1 MKTDRYLLNAGTS
14 RAALR
19 VAAFAA
25 VALFAAGCSTLGQ
38 GGSKAQGTT
47 SSESG
52 SVPFTDRISNL
63 FGGSSK
69 PAETAPAA
77 AATPAATTAAD
88 IDCPRMD
95 IRAGASTLLVNAG
108 TGDADAMSLRYQ
120 GTFVRAARECRVQ
133 NGQLSIKIGVEGRLV
148 IGPAGAEGPVTVP
161 LRMALIR
168 ETLDN
173 STPIWSK
180 LYMVGVTIPPQ
191 SSSVPFTEISDDL
204 TIPLPDAAAL
214 EQMVIYI
221 GFDPSGAAA
230 EPRKRAPKAAA
241 KKRRAG

>member
-1 MKTDRYLLNAGTS
+1 
-14 RAALR
+14 LR

-25 VALFAAGCSTLGQ
+25 VALFTTGCSTIGQ

-47 SSESG
+47 SAESG
-52 SVPFTDRISNL
+52 SVPFTDRISNR
-63 FGGSSK
+63 FGGGSK
-69 PAETAPAA
+69 PAPAAGPAPAA
-77 AATPAATTAAD
+77 ASV

-120 GTFVRAARECRVQ
+120 GSFVRAARECRVQ
-133 NGQLSIKIGVEGRLV
+133 NGQLSIKIGVEGRLIV
-148 IGPAGAEGPVTVP
+148 GPAGAEGPVTVP

-168 ETLDN
+168 ETLDS

-191 SSSVPFTEISDDL
+191 APSVTFTGISDDL
-204 TIPLPDAAAL
+204 TIPLPDATAL

-230 EPRKRAPKAAA
+230 APKHRAPKAAA